1 MTFPKIDV
9 IISKDVCHLV
19 LEVCFWLMVLAK
31 HMALARGKATLGFG
45 FTLKTNEI
53 HTIVALARPASA
65 DRAPSHAI
73 RPSLDKLTVCRLAA
87 AGCALC
93 AIS

>member
-1 MTFPKIDV
+1 
-9 IISKDVCHLV
+9 
-19 LEVCFWLMVLAK
+19 MVLAE
-31 HMALARGKATLGFG
+31 HMALARGKATFGFG
-45 FTLKTNEI
+45 FSIKTHAI

-73 RPSLDKLTVCRLAA
+73 RPSLDKPTVCRLAA

-93 AIS
+93 AIGLEAA